1 MLKESRSLSSN
12 SPPPGAY
19 ETSNFSVLRPK
30 ASVGG
35 FSKAERN
42 FDLVNYLKN
51 NSLLK
56 KNILALKYLKNAN
69 NVATFKP
76 IEVSDS
82 FKSLIEKFVMKGRK
96 IDDSDFKAL
105 SVTEK
110 RVLKRLYSFLKMDNN
125 FDHNEDFQKQFQ
137 VMYGS
142 FLAGNNNEDLIKQ
155 LKEYVKLAIHEAIIS
170 KAEGKKMLDKLNK

>member
-1 MLKESRSLSSN
+1 M
-12 SPPPGAY
+12 
-19 ETSNFSVLRPK
+19 
-30 ASVGG
+30 
-35 FSKAERN
+35 
-42 FDLVNYLKN
+42 
-51 NSLLK
+51 
-56 KNILALKYLKNAN
+56 
-69 NVATFKP
+69 ATFKP

-82 FKSLIEKFVMKGRK
+82 FKSLIEKFVMKGHK

-110 RVLKRLYSFLKMDNN
+110 LFLKRLYSFLKMDNY